1 MMQKT
6 LIAIVLLL
14 FCSIR
19 ITAQQTEESGSPPSA
34 SAASEEKET
43 TVLGCLS
50 NLSGDF
56 VLTDASGAQY
66 HLVGDPELG
75 PFVGHEM
82 SISGTT
88 SGSDPESPI
97 TVTDAK
103 DVLNPA
109 APISSFV
116 PSGWRTSTAKEYG
129 LSFQYPETFNLLG
142 QTELRKESNFANSNG
157 ATSLVSVEIPASI
170 YPGSNFRG
178 GYFTALVNP
187 NISNAP
193 ACYQFGYADPRLVST
208 KTVHSARYAQ
218 AIDGEGAAGT
228 GYAYYYLHTYQ
239 NGLCYEF
246 KLEAAAVNTD
256 AYDLP
261 CSIPL
266 ISDQNKTD
274 LLDSF
279 LARITFFRPAERSQS
294 RERAHVFKPE
304 VAAFSPSSQPANHS
318 LQITLSW
325 TTRGV
330 DYVHLEFAC
339 AKGLVVT
346 GASAYLECGSSSNRN
361 FPPNG
366 SATFLVSN
374 PQGHAPIPF
383 VVVLV
388 PFSQGVAYPSQTKTA
403 SIPVSPDPL

>member
-1 MMQKT
+1 MQKT
-6 LIAIVLLL
+6 LLAIVLLL

-19 ITAQQTEESGSPPSA
+19 ITAQQTEEPGSSPPPPP
-34 SAASEEKET
+34 ASEEKET

-50 NLSGDF
+50 NSSGDF
-56 VLTDASGAQY
+56 ILTDTSGAQY
-66 HLVGDPELG
+66 HLIGDPELG
-75 PFVGHEM
+75 PYVGHEM
-82 SISGTT
+82 SISGTI

-109 APISSFV
+109 APISSVV
-116 PSGWRTSTAKEYG
+116 PTGWRTSTNKEYG

-157 ATSLVSVEIPASI
+157 ATSLASVEIPDSI
-170 YPGSNFRG
+170 YSGSNFRG

-193 ACYQFGYADPRLVST
+193 ACNQFGYADPRFVST
-208 KTVHSARYAQ
+208 KMVHSVRYTQ

-246 KLEAAAVNTD
+246 KLETAAVNTG

-279 LARITFFRPAERSQS
+279 LARVEFFRPAAPGRS
-294 RERAHVFKPE
+294 RVRAHAFKPE
-304 VAAFSPSSQPANHS
+304 VTAFSPSSQPANRF

-325 TTRGV
+325 TTKGV
-330 DYVHLEFAC
+330 DYIHLEFAC
-339 AKGLVVT
+339 ANGLVVT

-383 VVVLV
+383 VVTLE
-388 PFSQGVAYPSQTKTA
+388 PFSQGAAYPSQTKTV